1 MNAWLGR
8 GELTFKQFA
17 QALRFFRSKCFS
29 TRGIELIAS
38 IHRDQMNMNVSDREP
53 LDCDRDT
60 LS

>member
-8 GELTFKQFA
+8 GELTFEQTA
-17 QALRFFRSKCFS
+17 QALRFFRSKCFG

-38 IHRDQMNMNVSDREP
+38 IHRDEMNMNVRDSKS